1 MYHAFYLTHSTDTV
15 GTEVSH
21 MVTKLD
27 TRATVW
33 LRAEVSA
40 AACVPQHTARNCL
53 MCLTLSRP
61 RETRDARLG
70 LRQEST
76 SPKLPPFPAAHRGI
90 LKCSGVA
97 ASPYAVFWRRSPR
110 SCVASVYEGTGSQ
123 VWWGGSEFNQ
133 RRLKFAHTFW
143 ATSHLFSNG
152 LSPATFQVVARASMA
167 SVWRNMMLCIVTNK
181 EGFMTLTCFALYLFL
196 DHVL

>member
-1 MYHAFYLTHSTDTV
+1 MYHAFYLIHSTGTV
-15 GTEVSH
+15 GAQVSH

-33 LRAEVSA
+33 LRAEVST
-40 AACVPQHTARNCL
+40 AACGPQHTARNCL

-61 RETRDARLG
+61 RETRDARLE
-70 LRQEST
+70 LWQEST

-97 ASPYAVFWRRSPR
+97 ANPYALFWRRSPR

-123 VWWGGSEFNQ
+123 VWG
-133 RRLKFAHTFW
+133 RRGQSSIKGDWNLHTF
-143 ATSHLFSNG
+143 SGQLHIY
-152 LSPATFQVVARASMA
+152 SPMVSLQ
-167 SVWRNMMLCIVTNK
+167 
-181 EGFMTLTCFALYLFL
+181 LYFRW
-196 DHVL
+196 